1 MAVTTTT
8 ILPKAR
14 TAGASDTV
22 VVDAGSVVTIG
33 VATASDDAGDQ
44 DLPDVPFPVK
54 MVNTGG
60 DDMTLEVLGRDRK
73 AFTVVG
79 PAEVKAFRPALS
91 ANQPEVLFYKKV

>member
-1 MAVTTTT
+1 
-8 ILPKAR
+8 
-14 TAGASDTV
+14 
-22 VVDAGSVVTIG
+22 
-33 VATASDDAGDQ
+33 
-44 DLPDVPFPVK
+44 VK